1 MAGLDTEVRYVS
13 AEGEDVSTSLGELA
27 GDRVVHGG
35 PVRRIPSFAGQR
47 HYPGLFWSATTGGHI
62 GYESLLELD
71 RLWLA
76 DFDPQVEWLASQP
89 LWLSGMDGS
98 TRRRHVPDLLL
109 KLLGGGFV
117 LVDVKPE
124 KFAALPEVAAVFD
137 WTGRLAAAKGWRYEV
152 WSGAPQLLL
161 ANVRWLAVGRRVDL
175 VDPRALE
182 VVTEVGL
189 SGMTI
194 AEICAAASSGVAELL
209 AKPAVMSLLWSG
221 TWVTDL
227 LTPLSGESVVTW
239 AEDAA

>member
-1 MAGLDTEVRYVS
+1 MAGHGLLEAEALYVS

-27 GDRVVHGG
+27 GERVVHGR
-35 PVRRIPSFAGQR
+35 PVRRIRSFAGQR

-76 DFDPQVEWLASQP
+76 DFDPRVKWLASQP

-152 WSGAPQLLL
+152 WSGAPETLL
-161 ANVRWLAVGRRVDL
+161 ANVRWLAVGRRVEL

-182 VVTEVGL
+182 VVAEVGL

-194 AEICAAASSGVAELL
+194 AEICAAASSSGVAELL
-209 AKPAVMSLLWSG
+209 VKPAV
-221 TWVTDL
+221 
-227 LTPLSGESVVTW
+227 
-239 AEDAA
+239 